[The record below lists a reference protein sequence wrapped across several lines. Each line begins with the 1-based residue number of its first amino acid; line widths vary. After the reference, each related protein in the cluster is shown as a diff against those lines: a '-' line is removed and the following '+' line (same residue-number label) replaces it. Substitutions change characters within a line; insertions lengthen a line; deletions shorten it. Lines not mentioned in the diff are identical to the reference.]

1 MSAYWI
7 ARVNVIDKDAFAE
20 YVKRA
25 GPAIVKHGGKFLA
38 RGGKFVTLEGKEY
51 ARNVVIE
58 FASLDQALT
67 CYNSPEYQEARSY
80 RQGATEGVIGI
91 VEGLDGHGA
100 T

>member
-1 MSAYWI
+1 MSAYWV

-25 GPAIVKHGGKFLA
+25 GPAIVKHGGRFLA

-58 FASLDQALT
+58 FASVDQALR
-67 CYNSPEYQEARSY
+67 CYNSPEYQEARRF

-91 VEGLDGHGA
+91 VEGLEA
-100 T
+100 YVTV